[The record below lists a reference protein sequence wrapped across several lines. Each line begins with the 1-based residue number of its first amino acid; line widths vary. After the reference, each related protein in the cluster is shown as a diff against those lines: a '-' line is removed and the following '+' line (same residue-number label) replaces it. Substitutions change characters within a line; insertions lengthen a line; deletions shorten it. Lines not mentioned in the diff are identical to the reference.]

1 MLHPQARRAICQPVH
16 DLKRQSVRNVN
27 ESPHPEQKSAPRP
40 WQVERFQRSQIQAIT
55 ILAGGRDGLT
65 RLVRCI

>member
-1 MLHPQARRAICQPVH
+1 MNLRIRNRSRRH
-16 DLKRQSVRNVN
+16 D
-27 ESPHPEQKSAPRP
+27 A